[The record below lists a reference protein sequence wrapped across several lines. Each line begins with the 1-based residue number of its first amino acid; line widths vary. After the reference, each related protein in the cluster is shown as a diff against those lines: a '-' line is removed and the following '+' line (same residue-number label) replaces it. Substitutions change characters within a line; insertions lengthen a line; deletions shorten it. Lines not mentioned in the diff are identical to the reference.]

1 MSSILTGL
9 DDSISTDSQALAD
22 MLMAKH
28 TAEALDRAYPGHL
41 WAVDV
46 NGGLLNIRN
55 LLLSPV
61 MGWRIRIPKVYSASD
76 LHDKVLRAG
85 GDILE
90 RFHLARGR
98 LREDQYVGL
107 KTRFDGTPE
116 YDR

>member
-9 DDSISTDSQALAD
+9 DDSISTASQELAD
-22 MLMAKH
+22 MMLAKH
-28 TAEALDRAYPGHL
+28 SADALDRAYPGHL

-46 NGGLLNIRN
+46 NGGVLNIRN

-61 MGWRIRIPKVYSASD
+61 MGWRLRVPAIYSASD
-76 LHDKVLRAG
+76 LQTRVVRAG

-90 RFHLARGR
+90 RFQMARGR
-98 LREDQYVGL
+98 LSEDQYAGL

-116 YDR
+116 YQA